1 MTDLVC
7 SERKECAVFRELLRI
22 VPGLER
28 QLMDLS
34 EEEVIVIVDLVCFF
48 LTIVV
53 ALIAVCR
60 ISDSEGCQW
69 CQSRW
74 HQGDERPHHRLDYS
88 ERAVAEPSH
97 SPQCQVWTRFP
108 PWPDWSAPLS
118 SRSRLEQHQVSPFLL
133 LYHSL
138 TWMPLVGRV
147 LNWQT
152 VSCK

>member
-69 CQSRW
+69 CQS
-74 HQGDERPHHRLDYS
+74 
-88 ERAVAEPSH
+88 
-97 SPQCQVWTRFP
+97 
-108 PWPDWSAPLS
+108 
-118 SRSRLEQHQVSPFLL
+118 
-133 LYHSL
+133 
-138 TWMPLVGRV
+138 
-147 LNWQT
+147 
-152 VSCK
+152 